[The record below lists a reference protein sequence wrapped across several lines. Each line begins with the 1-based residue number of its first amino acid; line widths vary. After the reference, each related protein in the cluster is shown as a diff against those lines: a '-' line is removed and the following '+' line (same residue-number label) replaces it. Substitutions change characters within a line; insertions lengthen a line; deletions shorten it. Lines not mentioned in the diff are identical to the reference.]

1 MGYPNYLDPRPD
13 ATKMANRL
21 SRMSQWIDDHPA
33 NRKRSPLENLMLR
46 TSVKMHEER
55 GEVNAALIGMS
66 GQNPRKGVTH
76 SIDDVESELLDWAI
90 VALGGVEHI
99 HGNDGSSMARLAA
112 KLVKIH
118 DRMEAKRTEAARLTL
133 DEFKTA
139 EPMVD
144 LNAETERMRASLNP
158 EDRVRYEK
166 LRAASSVNWPEFERR
181 NDINRPLYYGMNAPT
196 GVKGCP
202 VSFYNSADTSLTH
215 CSFPE
220 GHSPIGVPPTP
231 GSAHKTMWDHGNEK
245 ARAWWNNDNRR
256 LVIDHDGPS
265 SGVDFTLTQHMGEAQ
280 ATRVQDFFDKF
291 ATEAGQAVKDNP
303 EIYNSDGTARDGSSQ
318 DDVQTEPHMGTGND

>member
-33 NRKRSPLENLMLR
+33 NRRRSPLENLMLR

-76 SIDDVESELLDWAI
+76 SIDDVESELLDWAV

-144 LNAETERMRASLNP
+144 LNAETERVKATLT
-158 EDRVRYEK
+158 EEEQVRLDEF
-166 LRAASSVNWPEFERR
+166 RAASSTNWPE
-181 NDINRPLYYGMNAPT
+181 
-196 GVKGCP
+196 
-202 VSFYNSADTSLTH
+202 
-215 CSFPE
+215 
-220 GHSPIGVPPTP
+220 
-231 GSAHKTMWDHGNEK
+231 
-245 ARAWWNNDNRR
+245 
-256 LVIDHDGPS
+256 
-265 SGVDFTLTQHMGEAQ
+265 VDFTLTQALGPMEAV
-280 ATRVQDFFDKF
+280 RVQEFFEKF
-291 ATEAGQAVKDNP
+291 VKEEPAEFKRARAADWPDEPDGINRRQGAHP
-303 EIYNSDGTARDGSSQ
+303 EGL
-318 DDVQTEPHMGTGND
+318 DDL